1 MEGLDLLQRQYDRAE
16 YAHSNPGRDRHTHTY
31 PVTHSDGKQHAF
43 AHAYI
48 DTFTDVYSHM
58 DAFTHANGF
67 AYSHTFAH
75 ANSH

>member
-1 MEGLDLLQRQYDRAE
+1 MDLLEWQHGRAE
-16 YAHSNPGRDRHTHTY
+16 YAHSNRGCDQHTHTY
-31 PVTHSDGKQHAF
+31 SVTHSDGKQHAF
-43 AHAYI
+43 ANAYI

-67 AYSHTFAH
+67 AYSDTFAH